1 MKLIET
7 PLNSNVN
14 LETLYPNLTKYF
26 FDKRPAVKSLKL
38 FAYDRTKIIYADRF
52 DTIDLLLLNRKRK
65 ISHQEV
71 DTIIHRLLKVDRE
84 DVTVDVGYKN
94 KLSKRVLDLK
104 SPIKISLRWSIK
116 FQKNSLESRK
126 A

>member
-26 FDKRPAVKSLKL
+26 FDNRQAVKLLKL
-38 FAYDRTKIIYADRF
+38 YAYDRTKIIYVDRF
-52 DTIDLLLLNRKRK
+52 DTIDLLLLNRQRK

-71 DTIIHRLLKVDRE
+71 DTIIRRVLKVERK
-84 DVTVDVGYKN
+84 DVIVNVGYK
-94 KLSKRVLDLK
+94 KQILEAGLRPKESYKDIIAVEY
-104 SPIKISLRWSIK
+104 KISK
-116 FQKNSLESRK
+116 
-126 A
+126 

>member
-26 FDKRPAVKSLKL
+26 FDNRQAVKLLKL
-38 FAYDRTKIIYADRF
+38 YAYDRTKIIYVDRF
-52 DTIDLLLLNRKRK
+52 DTIDLLLLNRQRK

-71 DTIIHRLLKVDRE
+71 DTIIRRVLKVERK
-84 DVTVDVGYKN
+84 DVTVNVGYK
-94 KLSKRVLDLK
+94 KQILEAGLRPKESYKDIIAVEY
-104 SPIKISLRWSIK
+104 KISK
-116 FQKNSLESRK
+116 
-126 A
+126 

>member
-26 FDKRPAVKSLKL
+26 FDKRQAVKLLKL
-38 FAYDRTKIIYADRF
+38 YAYDRTKIIYVDRF

-84 DVTVDVGYKN
+84 AVDVNIGYK
-94 KLSKRVLDLK
+94 KQ
-104 SPIKISLRWSIK
+104 IMEAGLRPKEDYKDIIAIEYK
-116 FQKNSLESRK
+116 VPQE
-126 A
+126 

>member
-26 FDKRPAVKSLKL
+26 FDKRQAVKLLKL
-38 FAYDRTKIIYADRF
+38 YAYDRTKIIYADRF

-84 DVTVDVGYKN
+84 AVNVNIGYK
-94 KLSKRVLDLK
+94 KQ
-104 SPIKISLRWSIK
+104 IMEAGLRPKEAYKDIIAIEYK
-116 FQKNSLESRK
+116 VPKE
-126 A
+126 